1 MSNHNTLLLVKWT
14 NQGKNGKEGEEGG
27 FFFCWEELM
36 YQVEGHLIAESHIS
50 CIS

>member
-1 MSNHNTLLLVKWT
+1 MVKR
-14 NQGKNGKEGEEGG
+14 ERREV
-27 FFFCWEELM
+27 FFCWEELM